1 MTKLKFI
8 TGDKLFSYTQVVKLH
23 SIKLRNNINL
33 AFTALSNVM
42 FLITLTRIPFEYRGQ
57 LDFDSILEIWLPGA
71 DSGYELAAEIDIK
84 STVLSTIYKCMY
96 FILFFLFIQYFQRGA
111 LLSSIASL
119 PSGPL

>member
-8 TGDKLFSYTQVVKLH
+8 TGDKFFSYTQVVKLH

-33 AFTALSNVM
+33 AFTALSDVM

-71 DSGYELAAEIDIK
+71 DSDYELAAEIDIK
-84 STVLSTIYKCMY
+84 STVLSTIYVFY
-96 FILFFLFIQYFQRGA
+96 FVLFIYTIFSDGCTF
-111 LLSSIASL
+111 S
-119 PSGPL
+119 